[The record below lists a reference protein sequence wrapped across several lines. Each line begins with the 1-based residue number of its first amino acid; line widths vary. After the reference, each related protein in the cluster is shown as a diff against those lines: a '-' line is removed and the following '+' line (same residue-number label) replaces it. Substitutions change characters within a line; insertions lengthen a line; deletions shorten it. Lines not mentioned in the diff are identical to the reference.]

1 MALIQF
7 GILASFLMMFG
18 AYAIA
23 APATGH
29 IAAAACVSCH
39 GADGGGNADG
49 GIPALAQLPQKYFT
63 KQIADFRSGARTN
76 AKDLSVEDVHT
87 AAGYYVSFMKSI
99 AKALSDE
106 DAAAAARYYANL
118 PPPKKQPRPGAV
130 DPAVIARGQELAING
145 AWDRQIPPCFKCHAV
160 GGLGVG
166 QNFPPI
172 AGQHASYTVNQLQA
186 WKTGAR
192 RNDPQQLM
200 KTTAANLTDE
210 EIRAVAEYLATL
222 ELKEKKND

>member
-1 MALIQF
+1 MRLIKSLFAPIGIMA
-7 GILASFLMMFG
+7 AS
-18 AYAIA
+18 AAVA

-29 IAAAACVSCH
+29 VAAAACTSCH
-39 GADGGGNADG
+39 GIDGAGNAQG

-63 KQIADFRSGARTN
+63 KQIADFRSGSRTS
-76 AKDLSVEDVHT
+76 AKDLSSEDVHT

-106 DAAAAARYYANL
+106 DAEAAARYYANL
-118 PPPKKQPRPGAV
+118 PALKTTPQPGAV
-130 DPAVIARGQELAING
+130 DPAVLARGKELAING
-145 AWDRQIPPCFKCHAV
+145 AWDRQVPPCFKCHAV
-160 GGLGVG
+160 GGLGVAP
-166 QNFPPI
+166 NFPPI

-192 RNDPQQLM
+192 TNDPQKLM
-200 KTTAANLTDE
+200 KTTAENLTDD

-222 ELKEKKND
+222 ELRR